1 MPAGPRRADAPCPL
15 VDPPATSP
23 PPLRPAARPARQA
36 AAPYARPPP
45 SAPPPS
51 ATPGRPTASSALT
64 GGVPRGHPPL
74 LYPLSPSFP
83 LPAPPPRA
91 VGLPLPPRRL
101 PTIARSAPA
110 AALLS
115 TDAAVAFT
123 TVLKEAVRIAKA
135 LPEGQVQDAAE
146 DLQLS
151 LLRVPGARA
160 SLDLLP
166 GLRLPGQLV
175 NFLRSA
181 GEVLISDA
189 ACASSALADWC
200 AERRSSPAVESL
212 DVAKPAL
219 VNEARDMMGRA
230 PPETDWGLLGSAL
243 AVALPALPLGVRVGL
258 MEGTSRDTL
267 WAFVVQAV
275 VRADSGVALDT
286 IRTVLS
292 AALSPG
298 ASEPAWVADA
308 LPGPVHP
315 PPLTPRALS
324 PPAPSSLRTRARARR
339 WPRSPA
345 RPPSRPPARPWRQS
359 RGLPLL
365 RGPYPTPLKCGC
377 GSPASR
383 GGPWTT
389 CWPRSSRSWA
399 RCPRSRP
406 RRRAAGSGTGRCRPP
421 SGLLSPAAPTLSLSR
436 PAWAPS

>member
-1 MPAGPRRADAPCPL
+1 M
-15 VDPPATSP
+15 
-23 PPLRPAARPARQA
+23 
-36 AAPYARPPP
+36 
-45 SAPPPS
+45 
-51 ATPGRPTASSALT
+51 
-64 GGVPRGHPPL
+64 
-74 LYPLSPSFP
+74 
-83 LPAPPPRA
+83 
-91 VGLPLPPRRL
+91 GLPLPPRRL

-275 VRADSGVALDT
+275 VRADSGAALDT

-315 PPLTPRALS
+315 PPPHSPCPVAPRPVLLAYPCTGPSLAS
-324 PPAPSSLRTRARARR
+324 LPGAPAQPAP
-339 WPRSPA
+339 
-345 RPPSRPPARPWRQS
+345 RPPVAPVQ
-359 RGLPLL
+359 
-365 RGPYPTPLKCGC
+365 GP
-377 GSPASR
+377 
-383 GGPWTT
+383 
-389 CWPRSSRSWA
+389 
-399 RCPRSRP
+399 
-406 RRRAAGSGTGRCRPP
+406 
-421 SGLLSPAAPTLSLSR
+421 PAAPGSIPDAAQVWLRFSGFKGWPVDHVLAALVPVVGPLPSFPTASPSSGFWYGPVPSAVWTAVSGGSDVVAVSTSMGPIVMSTRRADGGPVAPGRTPGTVQPGAPLRPALSR
-436 PAWAPS
+436 TPPPRRFSPVSAPRRPPPPP